1 MPIPDT
7 SADREIG
14 PGGRGRRRRTRSPG
28 VIDRGANWLRG
39 AGRRAAA
46 RQAARR

>member
-7 SADREIG
+7 SADGEIG
-14 PGGRGRRRRTRSPG
+14 PGGRGRRRRRSPG
-28 VIDRGANWLRG
+28 LIDRGANWLRG
-39 AGRRAAA
+39 VGRRAAA